1 MLKYKPKPYKE
12 NQLQYYSYI
21 NYNFVNDYLLE
32 EDNVLSNI
40 DADLPTSKE
49 LVEQRKRYNAISE
62 KMDSQIRKQRAKK
75 ILNPHFL
82 YEHQISVCE
91 DKYDVYVIDR
101 DGSKIKWDWDTYNHF
116 KNKKGFKFKHVPKF

>member
-1 MLKYKPKPYKE
+1 MLRRSVKPYTE
-12 NQLQYYSYI
+12 EQLKFYSDL
-21 NYNFVNDYLLE
+21 NYLAVGKYLAE
-32 EDNVLSNI
+32 EVDILSSI
-40 DADLPTSKE
+40 DADLPDGKE
-49 LVEQRKRYNAISE
+49 LIRQRERYNDLSK
-62 KMDSQIRKQRAKK
+62 KMDSQIRKQRANK

>member
-49 LVEQRKRYNAISE
+49 LVEQRKRYNAISK

-116 KNKKGFKFKHVPKF
+116 KNKKGFKFKHVSKF

>member
-49 LVEQRKRYNAISE
+49 LVEQRKRYNAISK

>member
-12 NQLQYYSYI
+12 SQLQYYSYI

-49 LVEQRKRYNAISE
+49 LVEQRKRYNAISK
-62 KMDSQIRKQRAKK
+62 KMDSQIRKQRANK

-82 YEHQISVCE
+82 YEHQISVIE
-91 DKYDVYVIDR
+91 DSEDIYVVASFLQFYSQLIE
-101 DGSKIKWDWDTYNHF
+101 KICSTSYFRRKIIN
-116 KNKKGFKFKHVPKF
+116 

>member
-1 MLKYKPKPYKE
+1 MLKYKPQPYKE
-12 NQLQYYSYI
+12 SQLQYYSYI

-49 LVEQRKRYNAISE
+49 LVEQRKRYNDLSK
-62 KMDSQIRKQRAKK
+62 KMDSQIRKQRANK

-82 YEHQISVCE
+82 YENQISICE
-91 DKYDVYVIDR
+91 DEYDVYVIDR
-101 DGSKIKWDWDTYNHF
+101 DGSKIKWDWDTYHYF

>member
-49 LVEQRKRYNAISE
+49 LVEQRKRYNAIS
-62 KMDSQIRKQRAKK
+62 KKIDSQIRKQRAKK
-75 ILNPHFL
+75 ILNLHFL
-82 YEHQISVCE
+82 YEHQISVVE
-91 DKYDVYVIDR
+91 DSEDIYVIDR
-101 DGSKIKWDWDTYNHF
+101 DGSTIKWDRDTYEHF
-116 KNKKGFKFKHVPKF
+116 KTEKGFKFKHVPKF

>member
-49 LVEQRKRYNAISE
+49 LVEQRKRYNAISK

-82 YEHQISVCE
+82 YEHQISVVE

>member
-1 MLKYKPKPYKE
+1 MLRRSVKPYTE
-12 NQLQYYSYI
+12 EQLKFYSDL
-21 NYNFVNDYLLE
+21 NYLAVGKYLAE
-32 EDNVLSNI
+32 EVDILSSI
-40 DADLPTSKE
+40 DADLPDGKE
-49 LVEQRKRYNAISE
+49 LIRQRERYNDLSK
-62 KMDSQIRKQRAKK
+62 KMDSQIRKQRANK

-91 DKYDVYVIDR
+91 DKYDIYVIDR